1 MSMNQMLSGMDIAAS
16 GLTGERLRMEVAA
29 NNIANLNSTRT
40 ADGGPYHRQQVTFA
54 AAMDQMIAPGGKLKA
69 GAGSAAHGLK
79 GVNVV
84 GVTSDTTPGPMIYD
98 PGHPDA
104 DATGHVQQSNVNITH
119 EMVDLVT
126 ASRAY
131 EANLKSLETFRQMA
145 EKALS
150 LLRGI
155 R

>member
-1 MSMNQMLSGMDIAAS
+1 MSMNQILSGMDISAS
-16 GLTGERLRMEVAA
+16 GLTGERLRLEVAA
-29 NNIANLNSTRT
+29 NNIANQGSTRT
-40 ADGGPYHRQQVTFA
+40 AQGGPYQRQQVTFSS
-54 AAMDQMIAPGGKLKA
+54 AMDQIMTAGGKMSRHGR
-69 GAGSAAHGLK
+69 GATEGLK
-79 GVNVV
+79 GVTVM
-84 GVTSDTTPGPMIYD
+84 GISSDMTPGASSHD

-104 DATGHVQQSNVNITH
+104 DATGHVQQSTVNLPH

-145 EKALS
+145 EQALS
-150 LLRGI
+150 LLRGS

>member
-1 MSMNQMLSGMDIAAS
+1 MSMNHILSGMDISAS
-16 GLTGERLRMEVAA
+16 GLTGERVRMEVAA
-29 NNIANLNSTRT
+29 NNIANQHSTRT
-40 ADGGPYHRQQVTFA
+40 SQGGPYQRQQVTFSA
-54 AAMDQMIAPGGKLKA
+54 ELDQIMAPGGRVTRR
-69 GAGSAAHGLK
+69 GAGITQELK
-79 GVNVV
+79 GVTVV
-84 GVTSDTTPGPMIYD
+84 GVTSDPSPGESIYD

-104 DATGHVQQSNVNITH
+104 DATGHVQQSNVNLSR

-145 EKALS
+145 EQALS
-150 LLRGI
+150 LLRGS

>member
-1 MSMNQMLSGMDIAAS
+1 MSMNQILSGMDISAS

-29 NNIANLNSTRT
+29 NNIANQHSTRT
-40 ADGGPYHRQQVTFA
+40 AQGGPYQRQQVTFA
-54 AAMDQMIAPGGKLKA
+54 STMDQIMTPGGRMSRHG
-69 GAGSAAHGLK
+69 GAVQELN
-79 GVNVV
+79 GVTVV
-84 GVTSDTTPGPMIYD
+84 GVSSDTTPGTSIYD

-104 DATGHVQQSNVNITH
+104 DATGHVQQSNVNLPH

-145 EKALS
+145 EQALS
-150 LLRGI
+150 LLRGS

>member
-1 MSMNQMLSGMDIAAS
+1 MSMNQMLSGMDISAS

-29 NNIANLNSTRT
+29 NNIANQHSTRT
-40 ADGGPYHRQQVTFA
+40 AQGGPYQRQRVTFS
-54 AAMDQMIAPGGKLKA
+54 AAMDQLVAPGGRLTN
-69 GAGSAAHGLK
+69 GASGAIQDLK
-79 GVNVV
+79 GVTVV
-84 GVTSDTTPGPMIYD
+84 GVTSDTTPGQSLYD

-104 DATGHVQQSNVNITH
+104 DATGHVRQSNVNLSH

-145 EKALS
+145 EQALS
-150 LLRGI
+150 LLRGM

>member
-1 MSMNQMLSGMDIAAS
+1 MSMNQILSGMDISAS
-16 GLTGERLRMEVAA
+16 GLTGERLRMDVAA
-29 NNIANLNSTRT
+29 NNIANQHSTRT
-40 ADGGPYHRQQVTFA
+40 AQGGPYQRMQVTFA
-54 AAMDQMIAPGGKLKA
+54 AAMAQN
-69 GAGSAAHGLK
+69 GAGSAQDLK
-79 GVNVV
+79 GVTVV
-84 GVTSDTTPGPMIYD
+84 GVSSDTTPGESIYD

-104 DATGHVQQSNVNITH
+104 DATGHVQQSNVNLPH

-145 EKALS
+145 EQALS
-150 LLRGI
+150 LLRGL

>member
-1 MSMNQMLSGMDIAAS
+1 MSMNQILSGMDISAS

-29 NNIANLNSTRT
+29 NNIANQHSTRT
-40 ADGGPYHRQQVTFA
+40 AQGGPYQRQQVTFSA
-54 AAMDQMIAPGGKLKA
+54 ALDQVVTPGGRKTQNGH
-69 GAGSAAHGLK
+69 GAERDLN
-79 GVNVV
+79 GVMVV
-84 GVTSDTTPGPMIYD
+84 GISSDTTPGDSIYD

-104 DATGHVQQSNVNITH
+104 DATGHVQQSNVKIPN

-145 EKALS
+145 EQALS
-150 LLRGI
+150 LLRGM

>member
-1 MSMNQMLSGMDIAAS
+1 MSMNQILSGMDISAS

-29 NNIANLNSTRT
+29 NNIANQHSTRT
-40 ADGGPYHRQQVTFA
+40 AQGGPYQRQQVTFA
-54 AAMDQMIAPGGKLKA
+54 STMDQIVTPGGRM
-69 GAGSAAHGLK
+69 GRHGAAHELN
-79 GVNVV
+79 GVTVV
-84 GVTSDTTPGPMIYD
+84 GVSSDTTPGTSIYD

-104 DATGHVQQSNVNITH
+104 DVTGHVQQSNVNLPH

-131 EANLKSLETFRQMA
+131 EANLKSMEIFRQMA
-145 EKALS
+145 EQALS
-150 LLRGI
+150 LLRGS

>member
-1 MSMNQMLSGMDIAAS
+1 MSMNHMLSGMDISAS

-29 NNIANLNSTRT
+29 NNIANQHSTRT
-40 ADGGPYHRQQVTFA
+40 AEGGPYQRQRVTFA
-54 AAMDQMIAPGGKLKA
+54 AAMDQLIAPGGRLTN
-69 GAGSAAHGLK
+69 GTGGSAQDLK
-79 GVNVV
+79 GVTVV
-84 GVTSDTTPGPMIYD
+84 GVTSDTTPGQALYD

-104 DATGHVQQSNVNITH
+104 DASGYVQQSNVNLSH

-145 EKALS
+145 EQALA
-150 LLRGI
+150 LLRGL

>member
-1 MSMNQMLSGMDIAAS
+1 MSLNQMLTGMDISAS

-29 NNIANLNSTRT
+29 NNIANQHSTRT
-40 ADGGPYHRQQVTFA
+40 AQGGPYQRQQVTFA
-54 AAMDQMIAPGGKLKA
+54 AAMDQILSPA
-69 GAGSAAHGLK
+69 GRMPASGAHGLK
-79 GVNVV
+79 GVTVV
-84 GVTSDTTPGPMIYD
+84 GISSDQTPGESIYD

-104 DATGHVQQSNVNITH
+104 DASGHVQQSNVNLPH

-145 EKALS
+145 EQALS
-150 LLRGI
+150 LLRGM

>member
-1 MSMNQMLSGMDIAAS
+1 MSMNQILSGMDISAS

-29 NNIANLNSTRT
+29 NNIANQHSTRT
-40 ADGGPYHRQQVTFA
+40 AQGGPYQRQQVTFA
-54 AAMDQMIAPGGKLKA
+54 STMDQIMTPGGRMSRHG
-69 GAGSAAHGLK
+69 GAVQELN
-79 GVNVV
+79 GVTVV
-84 GVTSDTTPGPMIYD
+84 GVSSDTTPGTSIYD

-104 DATGHVQQSNVNITH
+104 DATGHVQQSNVNLPH

-131 EANLKSLETFRQMA
+131 EANLKSMEIFRQMA
-145 EKALS
+145 EQALS
-150 LLRGI
+150 LLRGS

>member
-1 MSMNQMLSGMDIAAS
+1 MNQILSGMDISAS

-29 NNIANLNSTRT
+29 NNIANQHSTRT
-40 ADGGPYHRQQVTFA
+40 AQGGPYQRQLVTFA
-54 AAMDQMIAPGGKLKA
+54 STMDQIMTPGGSMSRHG
-69 GAGSAAHGLK
+69 GAAQELN
-79 GVNVV
+79 GVKVV
-84 GVTSDTTPGPMIYD
+84 GVSSDTTPGVSIYD

-104 DATGHVQQSNVNITH
+104 DETGHVQQSNVKLPQ

-131 EANLKSLETFRQMA
+131 EANLKSMETFRQMA
-145 EKALS
+145 EQALS
-150 LLRGI
+150 LLRGS

>member
-1 MSMNQMLSGMDIAAS
+1 MSMNQILSGMDISAS
-16 GLTGERLRMEVAA
+16 GLSGERLRMEVAA
-29 NNIANLNSTRT
+29 NNIANQHSTRS
-40 ADGGPYHRQQVTFA
+40 ANGGPYQRQQVTFA
-54 AAMDQMIAPGGKLKA
+54 AAMDQIIAPGGRLSS
-69 GAGSAAHGLK
+69 GADGAVQNLK
-79 GVNVV
+79 GVSVI
-84 GVTSDTTPGPMIYD
+84 GVTSDTTPGQSLYD

-104 DATGHVQQSNVNITH
+104 DANGYVPQSNVNLSH

-145 EKALS
+145 EQALS

>member
-1 MSMNQMLSGMDIAAS
+1 MSLNQMLTGMDISAS

-29 NNIANLNSTRT
+29 NNIANQHSTRT
-40 ADGGPYHRQQVTFA
+40 AQGGPYQRQQVTFA
-54 AAMDQMIAPGGKLKA
+54 AAMDQILSPEGRIPSSG
-69 GAGSAAHGLK
+69 AHGLK
-79 GVNVV
+79 GVTVV
-84 GVTSDTTPGPMIYD
+84 GITSDPTPGASIFD

-104 DATGHVQQSNVNITH
+104 DASGHVQQSNVNLPH

-131 EANLKSLETFRQMA
+131 EANLKSLEIFRQMA
-145 EKALS
+145 EQALS
-150 LLRGI
+150 LLRGL